1 MSQEETI
8 EILQELLKSIKE
20 RGFKKT
26 LNILKSSSEII
37 PITDPFDNHVID
49 LICEYF
55 KVDKI
60 DLLQSKYMRGDIKY
74 AVGMCVY
81 FLYENKSIGEIH
93 KRIFPHKNKT
103 LLSKY
108 RQLIFDLDPN
118 FEQDLKVLQIMSHLE
133 TKIKSFKKDNQ

>member
-8 EILQELLKSIKE
+8 EILQELLKSIKT

-26 LNILKSSSEII
+26 LNLLKSTSESA

-55 KVDKI
+55 EVDKN
-60 DLLQSKYMRGDIKY
+60 DLFQSKYMRGEMKY

-81 FLYENKSIGEIH
+81 FMYKNKSIGEIH

-108 RQLIFDLDPN
+108 RQLIFELDPD
-118 FEQDLKVLQIMSHLE
+118 FEQDVKVLRILNHID
-133 TKIKSFKKDNQ
+133 TKIESFKKDNQ